1 MDLLRWAGSPQATF
15 SLGFL
20 PPVLTDSLAT
30 LVHSVTSG
38 GYSTS
43 RPHGRQHHR
52 GCRQAPEGRPFEY
65 PPVNQANKR
74 SE

>member
-1 MDLLRWAGSPQATF
+1 MSGVAAGDIF
-15 SLGFL
+15 VRFL

-52 GCRQAPEGRPFEY
+52 GSRQAPEGRPFE
-65 PPVNQANKR
+65 
-74 SE
+74 

>member
-43 RPHGRQHHR
+43 RPHGRQHHS
-52 GCRQAPEGRPFEY
+52 GSRQAPEGRPFE
-65 PPVNQANKR
+65 
-74 SE
+74 